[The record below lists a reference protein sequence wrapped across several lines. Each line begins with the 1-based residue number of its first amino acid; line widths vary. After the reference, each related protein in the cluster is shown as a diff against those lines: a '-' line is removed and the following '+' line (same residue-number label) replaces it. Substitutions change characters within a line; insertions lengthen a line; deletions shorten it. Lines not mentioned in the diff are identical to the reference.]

1 MSLDPITAGMD
12 LIGKAID
19 RFVPDP
25 AQRDAAKL
33 AMYEAQRAGDM
44 DTVKVAMSAILAE
57 ANSADPWTSR
67 ARPSFLYVVYV
78 LLLFG
83 LPMGF
88 LAAYSPA
95 TAGNVAREMRTYTN
109 SVDHFVPFSLRPH
122 VDHDRCTRRS
132 SSRWASCKTIARAAA
147 SRPRP

>member
-1 MSLDPITAGMD
+1 MALDPLTAGMD

-44 DTVKVAMSAILAE
+44 DMVRVAMSAILAE

-67 ARPSFLYVVYV
+67 ARPSFLYVVYA

-83 LPMGF
+83 LPMGV
-88 LAAYSPA
+88 LSAYSPA
-95 TAGNVAREMRTYTN
+95 TAQAVAAGFKAWLAAIPDALYLLFGTVMTGYGVQRT
-109 SVDHFVPFSLRPH
+109 VEKVKGVAH
-122 VDHDRCTRRS
+122 
-132 SSRWASCKTIARAAA
+132 
-147 SRPRP
+147 